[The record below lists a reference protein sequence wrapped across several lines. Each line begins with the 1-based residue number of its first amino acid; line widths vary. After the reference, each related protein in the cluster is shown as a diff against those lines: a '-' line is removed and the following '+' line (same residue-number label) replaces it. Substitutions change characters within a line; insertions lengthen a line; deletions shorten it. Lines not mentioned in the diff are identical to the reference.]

1 MYCLFLS
8 TKIDFLKGFHLP
20 IASESKIWCFS
31 FYLLVFSRS
40 QMKAELNLHPCI
52 FKAYCHCLTRRTFQ
66 QYYRGT
72 CGTVYCQHFCS
83 ATHHK
88 METRF
93 CTQKSNLCERICTGC
108 LCSHHQ
114 SLNLQTIVQCLP
126 HVCFQ
131 VNTTTDG
138 RFFHPAL
145 CQYLS
150 CSFHG
155 CIIDF
160 QQGENTWSS
169 HTLQIHLLNSLD
181 TTLCAT
187 VPVKITL
194 PETSRRE
201 DLSNKACLVA
211 QEVGFSTHLALVQMF
226 SFTQNTT
233 SILRD
238 RLSNFNYPGQRPC
251 FFIVLV

>member
-1 MYCLFLS
+1 
-8 TKIDFLKGFHLP
+8 
-20 IASESKIWCFS
+20 
-31 FYLLVFSRS
+31 
-40 QMKAELNLHPCI
+40 MKAELNSHPCI
-52 FKAYCHCLTRRTFQ
+52 FKAYSHCFSRRTFQ
-66 QYYRGT
+66 QYYCCTLGDCLLST
-72 CGTVYCQHFCS
+72 LLSCCPF
-83 ATHHK
+83 HK

-93 CTQKSNLCERICTGC
+93 CTEKSNLCECICTGC

-138 RFFHPAL
+138 RFFHPAW

-201 DLSNKACLVA
+201 DLSNKAGPVA
-211 QEVGFSTHLALVQMF
+211 QEVGFPTHLGLVQMF
-226 SFTQNTT
+226 SYIQNTA

-238 RLSNFNYPGQRPC
+238 RLSNFNYPGQRPR
-251 FFIVLV
+251 FIIVLV